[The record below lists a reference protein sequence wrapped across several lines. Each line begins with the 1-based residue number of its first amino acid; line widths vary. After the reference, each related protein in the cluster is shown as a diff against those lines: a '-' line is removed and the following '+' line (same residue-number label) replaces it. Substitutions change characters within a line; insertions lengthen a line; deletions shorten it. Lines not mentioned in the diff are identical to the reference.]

1 MSKFLSVMGALALIC
16 AFAAPVSAQPGPVLC
31 QLFPGLPGCP
41 PPPPDLEDRVVALE
55 TAVAALQ
62 PLVDDA
68 TSTNSSQQSMI
79 DALLT
84 STSDLDNRLTTAE
97 TSISTL
103 QMCCDDLQMRV
114 SRLEAVVDCQDT
126 ICNVGGVNFCIDTDT
141 DDANCGMCGM
151 ACAANEECVGGT
163 CQLIVCPPAPQ
174 CKMVTLMMD
183 GSCVQT
189 NLSNT
194 TPCDDGLFCTAADIC
209 QSGTC
214 VGFGTPCD
222 TGTCNEDT
230 NMCDLPPASTAKA
243 TGRSARR
250 K

>member
-1 MSKFLSVMGALALIC
+1 MSKFLSGMGALALVC
-16 AFAAPVSAQPGPVLC
+16 AFAVPVSAQPGPILC

-41 PPPPDLEDRVVALE
+41 PPGPDLEDRVVALE

-62 PLVDDA
+62 PLVDQAVADN
-68 TSTNSSQQSMI
+68 TSQQSMI

-114 SRLEAVVDCQDT
+114 ARLEAVVDCPDTNT
-126 ICNVGGVNFCIDTDT
+126 ICNIGGINFCIDTNNNDN
-141 DDANCGMCGM
+141 NCGDCGI
-151 ACAANEECVGGT
+151 ACDPNENCVGGS
-163 CQLIVCPPAPQ
+163 CELIVCPPPPQ

-194 TPCDDGLFCTAADIC
+194 TMCDDGLFCTAADIC

-230 NMCDLPPASTAKA
+230 DMCDLPDGAAKTA
-243 TGRSARR
+243 TRVRR
-250 K
+250 R